1 MRKFE
6 VIFPD
11 NTAIFTE
18 APSLLGAKQY
28 ASRIARHFFAM
39 NPRETL
45 FLLDRTREELYR
57 KKGKNGTWMR
67 DYDEHPVGL
76 WQYAKKEVRV

>member
-18 APSLLGAKQY
+18 SKSLLAAKQY
-28 ASRIARHFFAM
+28 ASRISKYFFATF
-39 NPRETL
+39 PRGTL
-45 FLLDRTREELYR
+45 YLLDRTRDELYR
-57 KKGKNGTWMR
+57 KKGKNGTWIR
-67 DYDEHPVGL
+67 DYDEHPVGI
-76 WQYAKKEVRV
+76 WQYAKKEVKV